1 MLIPAWLLALL
12 FALYAAEYVWRFFKQ
27 PKNRYISL
35 GKAIVR
41 LTLAF
46 VYAHIEIGQVSINQS
61 QILLRYSLTLFVM
74 VDLLF
79 VTQEHLMRRYIK

>member
-1 MLIPAWLLALL
+1 MLIPAWHLSLL

-35 GKAIVR
+35 GKAVGR
-41 LTLAF
+41 LTMVG
-46 VYAHIEIGQVSINQS
+46 VYAYIEIGQPSIFQA
-61 QILLRYSLTLFVM
+61 QLLLRYSLTLFVL